1 MPNTGDRRG
10 TERTETILRSTL
22 ELGQELGYAKLSI
35 EAVAAR
41 AGAGKHTIYRRWP
54 SKGALLLDSLLWLH
68 EPALDYANTGDIIVD
83 LRAQIYAAV
92 DLLAR
97 PPFGPLFQALI
108 GEAQY
113 DPQLAAALNE
123 RFIAPQADKTVARL
137 KAARD
142 QGQLSP
148 DFDLDLAMAIL
159 SGPLYFQFLIT
170 REPLTHEY
178 VDRILDAL
186 FAGMGRGGTST
197 SCSASTGSAV
207 HSHRLGEHE
216 SRS

>member
-1 MPNTGDRRG
+1 MSDTPRRRG
-10 TERTETILRSTL
+10 ADRTEAIMRTTL
-22 ELGQELGYAKLSI
+22 ELGQEIGYARLSI

-54 SKGALLLDSLLWLH
+54 SKGALLLDSLLSLN
-68 EPALDYANTGDIIVD
+68 ETSLDYPDTGDVAAD
-83 LRAQIYAAV
+83 LRVQIHAAV
-92 DLLAR
+92 DLLAA

-113 DPQLAAALNE
+113 EPQVAAALNE
-123 RFIAPQADKTVARL
+123 RFIVPQADKTVARL

-148 DFDLDLAMAIL
+148 RFDLELAMAIL
-159 SGPLYFQFLIT
+159 SGPLYFQLLIT
-170 REPLTHEY
+170 QQPLTHEY

-186 FAGMGRGGTST
+186 FAGMAPRPQ
-197 SCSASTGSAV
+197 
-207 HSHRLGEHE
+207 
-216 SRS
+216 